1 MGTVGRSGAEEA
13 GGRENLLREEAEGG
27 EIFVASGFAQ
37 IRVDV
42 RTSVT
47 SNRFGGVWL
56 EPLWQRFPVSPA
68 TYNLKFCININH
80 DCGDI
85 NRFSS
90 DSTENVKQYGA

>member
-1 MGTVGRSGAEEA
+1 VT
-13 GGRENLLREEAEGG
+13 
-27 EIFVASGFAQ
+27 SGFAQ

-47 SNRFGGVWL
+47 SNRFRGVWR

-68 TYNLKFCININH
+68 TYIRKLCININH
-80 DCGDI
+80 DFGEI

-90 DSTENVKQYGA
+90 DSTANVKQYGAGN

>member
-1 MGTVGRSGAEEA
+1 VT
-13 GGRENLLREEAEGG
+13 
-27 EIFVASGFAQ
+27 SGFAQ

-68 TYNLKFCININH
+68 TYNRKFCININH

-90 DSTENVKQYGA
+90 NSTESVKQYGAGSRFRHCAILAISGSRHHG